1 MLLPKHEILNAQ
13 ANGMSPR
20 RAATIGTV
28 AAIHAL
34 AIYALISGMGTEVIK
49 KVENV
54 IEVDT
59 VETTTPPKTTPLPVQ
74 PDLVKPTQM
83 VETTLPPP
91 VIQSEPDPLSTPITA
106 TPTPTNTTPPV
117 NTAAAGVMNTHTT
130 PPYPVGARTA
140 GHQGVVT
147 LQITVGPNGEVT
159 NATVAQSS
167 ENFPELDQAA
177 VTWVMA
183 HWKYKPAVQGGVAV
197 TTSTQAAVK
206 FDLQQA
212 RR

>member
-1 MLLPKHEILNAQ
+1 MLKPAHEILNAQ

-34 AIYALISGMGTEVIK
+34 AIYALVSGMGTTVIQ
-49 KVENV
+49 KVEHV
-54 IEVDT
+54 IEIQQ
-59 VETTTPPKTTPLPVQ
+59 VEETTPPKTPPTPVQ
-74 PDLVKPTQM
+74 PKMVEPTQV

-91 VIQSEPDPLSTPITA
+91 VIDTVADPQSTPITA
-106 TPTPTNTTPPV
+106 TLTPTNTTPPV

-130 PPYPVGARTA
+130 PPYPVAARTA
-140 GHQGVVT
+140 GHQGIVT
-147 LQITVGPNGEVT
+147 LSITIGPNGDVT
-159 NATVAQSS
+159 NAAVAQSS
-167 ENFPELDQAA
+167 GFPELDQAA

-183 HWKYKPAVQGGVAV
+183 HWKYKPAIQGGVNV
-197 TTSTQAAVK
+197 TTTTQAAVK

>member
-1 MLLPKHEILNAQ
+1 MLLPKHEILSAQ
-13 ANGMSPR
+13 ASGMSPR

-34 AIYALISGMGTEVIK
+34 AIYALVSGMGSTVIK
-49 KVENV
+49 EVEHV
-54 IEVDT
+54 IQIQQ
-59 VETTTPPKTTPLPVQ
+59 VETTTPPKVPPTPVQ
-74 PDLVKPTQM
+74 PKMIEPAQV
-83 VETTLPPP
+83 VEVRQPPP
-91 VIQSEPDPLSTPITA
+91 LIDTAPDPQATPITA
-106 TPTPTNTTPPV
+106 TLTPTNTAPPV

-130 PPYPVGARTA
+130 PPYPVPARTA
-140 GHQGVVT
+140 GHQGIVT

-159 NATVAQSS
+159 NATVARSS
-167 ENFPELDQAA
+167 GFSELDQAA

-183 HWKYKPAVQGGVAV
+183 HWKYKPAVQGGVAI
-197 TTSTQAAVK
+197 TTTTQAAVK